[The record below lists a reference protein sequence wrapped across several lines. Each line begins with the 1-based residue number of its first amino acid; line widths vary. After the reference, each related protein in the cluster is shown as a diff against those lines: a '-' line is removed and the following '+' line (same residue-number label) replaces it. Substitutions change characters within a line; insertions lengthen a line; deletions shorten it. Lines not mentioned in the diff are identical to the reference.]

1 MNALKII
8 EKIEVITDRN
18 KIIYK
23 GYRKT
28 DDFAKEKTIRA
39 FGVDIKNGDIMIDK
53 ANGLQIKLAQKKLN
67 SNTKPRNPNMAK
79 EKSDVLN
86 NAITLLK
93 GREMVYNGFENGTFL
108 LSNPSIVLAESEKS
122 SSSEH
127 SSNYYEY
134 ILSETKISGT
144 RLNLLTPK
152 QMLQR
157 LTIALAQIKAGN
169 TSENLL
175 NEIRQIIYSLH
186 QGKEI
191 TKKVDYYIIYKKQIK
206 RSDNKEVINML
217 LYKILAYTIHGK
229 L

>member
-1 MNALKII
+1 MNELKII

-39 FGVDIKNGDIMIDK
+39 SGVDIKNGDIMIDK

-67 SNTKPRNPNMAK
+67 SNTKLRNPNMAK
-79 EKSDVLN
+79 EK
-86 NAITLLK
+86 
-93 GREMVYNGFENGTFL
+93 
-108 LSNPSIVLAESEKS
+108 
-122 SSSEH
+122 SEH

-144 RLNLLTPK
+144 RLKLLTPK

-157 LTIALAQIKAGN
+157 LTIALAQIKTGN

-191 TKKVDYYIIYKKQIK
+191 TKKVDYYVIYKKQIK

-217 LYKILAYTIHGK
+217 LYKILAYTTHGK